1 MWGVSLRGT
10 IKLNREF
17 KFAYRRGEK
26 YVSRSVVMH
35 HFKNKTDENKI
46 GITVSTALGCAVV
59 RNRVKRYIREA
70 FKDYKARIYTGYNIV
85 FVARTRCAYSDFWEI
100 KSSIDECMENSGLI
114 K

>member
-1 MWGVSLRGT
+1 MKGT
-10 IKLNREF
+10 IKLNKEF
-17 KFAYRRGEK
+17 KFAYRRGTK

-35 HFKNKTDENKI
+35 HYKNKTDKNKI

-70 FKDYKARIYTGYNIV
+70 FKDYKAKIYEGYNIV
-85 FVARTRCAYSDFWEI
+85 FVARTRCAYVSFQEI
-100 KSSIDECMENSGLI
+100 KSSVDECMENSGLI

>member
-70 FKDYKARIYTGYNIV
+70 FKDYKARIDTGYNIV
-85 FVARTRCAYSDFWEI
+85 FVARSRCAYADYKEI
-100 KSSIDECMENSGLI
+100 KASIDECMENSGLI
-114 K
+114 L

>member
-1 MWGVSLRGT
+1 MKGT
-10 IKLNREF
+10 IKLNKEF
-17 KFAYRRGEK
+17 KFAYRRGHK

-35 HFKNKTDENKI
+35 HYKNNTDHNKI

-70 FKDYKARIYTGYNIV
+70 FKDYKAKIKVGYNIV
-85 FVARTRCAYSDFWEI
+85 FVARTRCAYSDFRDI
-100 KSSIDECMENSGLI
+100 KLSMDECMENSGLI